1 MKYDYMMQI
10 LKELPNTMDDAIND
24 AMLMIEENDELQI
37 LSDKLLDA
45 EQKLLKYLKNQPEG
59 LELFNEY
66 KERFEKHAKES
77 CGEMY
82 IQGLFDHHRVYA
94 KHQLISAEALTIL
107 HKRGEF

>member
-10 LKELPNTMDDAIND
+10 LKELPNSMDEAITD
-24 AMLMIEENDELQI
+24 AMLMIEENEELQA
-37 LSDKLLDA
+37 LSDKLSDA
-45 EQKLLKYLKNQPEG
+45 ELKLLKFLQNQPEG
-59 LELFNEY
+59 LELFKEY
-66 KERFEKHAKES
+66 KKCFENHAKES